1 VKINPRVLYLSIIY
15 TVLLFMASNIVV
27 ADALEAEK
35 LTKVASNAAS
45 DYPVWSPDG
54 REILFSREN
63 GLYKVFS
70 DGTGEK
76 KLTSTNGK
84 NFTSSYAWSPDGSKI
99 SYIENR
105 YDDAAGPRSDLWIMN
120 ADGTGKKQLLDT
132 VWYRYHY
139 IYTWFPTGSKILYA
153 EIYEE
158 IGGSYWEMKSD
169 GSNKHNLGNM
179 GIANSIAMSPDTSK
193 IAVCAHGP
201 ADIDYYIDIGKVGK
215 DLISFRPGLIAHQT
229 QSKQSQIWSPDG
241 SKIVYYAGKGES
253 YEDEKSEVYTIKADG
268 TGKTQLTSDSAKDNY
283 PMFSPDGKKIIYVS
297 NRAGSEDIWIMDADG
312 KNKVQLTSGSAKDSF
327 PVWSPDGKKIAFWS
341 DRGGERGIYTLDLE
355 NGNSPVANFSAPSS
369 SGNAPLKVQFTDKS
383 TGIPTSWKWSFGDGK
398 TSTAKNPAYTYSK
411 AGNYTVSLTVKS
423 AAGTSTKTIKNHI
436 IVKTPAQK
444 PIAAFSATPTSGK
457 VPLTVAFTDTSTG
470 TPTKWKWSFGDG
482 TTSVQQ
488 NPKHKYSKAGNYTV
502 ALTAANAVGS
512 STVTKTNYIVVVSK
526 PAAAFSA
533 YPTSGKSPL
542 TVAFTDKSSGNPT
555 TYKWSFGDGTV
566 SREKNPKY
574 QYLQEGNYKVTLT
587 VSNAAG
593 SSTVTKTNYITVTTN
608 TRPGIYAESK

>member
-1 VKINPRVLYLSIIY
+1 MKINPRVLYLPIIY
-15 TVLLFMASNIVV
+15 TVLLFITSNIVV
-27 ADALEAEK
+27 ADTLEAEK

-84 NFTSSYAWSPDGSKI
+84 NFTSSYTWSPDGSKI

-105 YDDAAGPRSDLWIMN
+105 YDDAAGPRSDLWVIN

-158 IGGSYWEMKSD
+158 IGGSYWEMSSD

-179 GIANSIAMSPDTSK
+179 GIANSIAMSPDGSK

-215 DLISFRPGLIAHQT
+215 DLTSFRPGLITHQT

-241 SKIVYYAGKGES
+241 SKIVYSDGKSKS
-253 YEDEKSEVYTIKADG
+253 YEDENSEIYTIKADG
-268 TGKTQLTSDSAKDNY
+268 TGKTQLTSDSANDNY

-312 KNKVQLTSGSAKDSF
+312 KNKVQLTSGLSTDSF

-341 DRGGERGIYTLDLE
+341 DRDGERGIYTLDLE
-355 NGNSPVANFSAPSS
+355 NGNSPVANFSSLSS

-383 TGIPTSWKWSFGDGK
+383 TGIPTSWKWNFGDGK

-423 AAGTSTKTIKNHI
+423 AVGTSTKTIKNYI
-436 IVKTPAQK
+436 TVKTPEQK
-444 PIAAFSATPTSGK
+444 LIAVFSATPTSGK
-457 VPLTVAFTDTSTG
+457 APLTVAFTDTSTG

-512 STVTKTNYIVVVSK
+512 SSVTKTNYIVVVSK

-533 YPTSGKSPL
+533 YPTSGKAPL

-555 TYKWSFGDGTV
+555 AYKWSFGDGTI
-566 SREKNPKY
+566 SREKNPKH
-574 QYLQEGNYKVTLT
+574 QYLQAGKYKITFT

-593 SSTVTKTNYITVTTN
+593 SSTITKTNYIIVTTN